1 MVVEEGSLPGL
12 GGKLLIAKKTP
23 KTNSKLLK
31 MTRTKI
37 GSGGGRSADRNYG
50 STDGTILNC

>member
-31 MTRTKI
+31 MTRTKMEV
-37 GSGGGRSADRNYG
+37 AAVEVPTETMVVLMALY
-50 STDGTILNC
+50 